1 MDRCRA
7 TSFTSSVD
15 LDQIGGHCG
24 LTLTLHSALSPDP
37 YGVPSPALT
46 SAFSI
51 GAVPSYRF
59 SVAISE
65 PCGRYCA
72 TFDLLVTY
80 NGSGEPPGTDWQV
93 TAAGGP
99 ICNAGTPIEAAAAF
113 PVTVKWPT
121 TCPTPTVTVSWV
133 YLGQAGS
140 AVVGVANLPSLSA
153 PPPPT
158 TAPLP
163 STTVA
168 PAPTTTT
175 SVALP
180 STTAATVVPATTASP
195 PSSTTTA
202 PTATTATTAA
212 TAAAT
217 TSTAP
222 LTTTT
227 LAATTTTTTCTPSD
241 CPTSTLPVATT
252 LPPTTTTTLASAT
265 TLPATTLPPTT
276 TTTLPSATTLPVT
289 TLPST
294 TTTLP
299 SATTLPPTTAAVL
312 PVAGPR
318 GPSGLGPQRAPS
330 RAPDAS
336 RSSSCRDVGYSD
348 MGRNRCTSGCRSR
361 RLACLGCARGT
372 RAPEAGLP
380 TEQAELPTN
389 GGNYVSTTTPM
400 TGHSTG
406 AAAQA
411 AGGADIA
418 RFVQMYNGLVA
429 NVTKVLHGKEA
440 VVRAAVACVL
450 AEGHLLIE
458 DVPGVGKTSLARAIC
473 KSVNL
478 TWNRVQFTP
487 DLLPSDITGV
497 TVFDQATSTFSFRP
511 GPVFANIV
519 LGDEINRAS
528 PKTQS
533 ALLEVMQ
540 EHTVSTD
547 AAVYPVPRPFVVIA
561 TQNPI
566 DLEGTYVLPEA
577 QLDRF
582 LMRLSVGYPSPEAE
596 AEVLRTERNSPSVDQ
611 LAGRDGPRRPARH
624 DRLRKAGRRSVIADR
639 ALHRRHLRP
648 YPGAPRG
655 APRGLPPWWAGFACV
670 HRRVVAAAAGRPFV
684 TPDDVQAMALATL
697 AHRVV
702 LRPDAEI
709 QGRTPAEVITRAV
722 QTVPVPR
729 AVLR

>member
-1 MDRCRA
+1 M
-7 TSFTSSVD
+7 T
-15 LDQIGGHCG
+15 
-24 LTLTLHSALSPDP
+24 
-37 YGVPSPALT
+37 
-46 SAFSI
+46 
-51 GAVPSYRF
+51 
-59 SVAISE
+59 
-65 PCGRYCA
+65 
-72 TFDLLVTY
+72 
-80 NGSGEPPGTDWQV
+80 
-93 TAAGGP
+93 
-99 ICNAGTPIEAAAAF
+99 
-113 PVTVKWPT
+113 
-121 TCPTPTVTVSWV
+121 
-133 YLGQAGS
+133 
-140 AVVGVANLPSLSA
+140 
-153 PPPPT
+153 
-158 TAPLP
+158 
-163 STTVA
+163 
-168 PAPTTTT
+168 
-175 SVALP
+175 
-180 STTAATVVPATTASP
+180 
-195 PSSTTTA
+195 
-202 PTATTATTAA
+202 
-212 TAAAT
+212 
-217 TSTAP
+217 
-222 LTTTT
+222 
-227 LAATTTTTTCTPSD
+227 
-241 CPTSTLPVATT
+241 
-252 LPPTTTTTLASAT
+252 
-265 TLPATTLPPTT
+265 
-276 TTTLPSATTLPVT
+276 
-289 TLPST
+289 
-294 TTTLP
+294 
-299 SATTLPPTTAAVL
+299 
-312 PVAGPR
+312 
-318 GPSGLGPQRAPS
+318 
-330 RAPDAS
+330 
-336 RSSSCRDVGYSD
+336 
-348 MGRNRCTSGCRSR
+348 
-361 RLACLGCARGT
+361 
-372 RAPEAGLP
+372 
-380 TEQAELPTN
+380 
-389 GGNYVSTTTPM
+389 TTTPM

-406 AAAQA
+406 GAAQA

-611 LAGRDGPRRPARH
+611 LASVMDREDLLGMIDLVKRAVEVSAPIEHYIVAICARTRELPEV
-624 DRLRKAGRRSVIADR
+624 RLGVS
-639 ALHRRHLRP
+639 
-648 YPGAPRG
+648 PRG
-655 APRGLPPWWAGFACV
+655 GLALLRAA
-670 HRRVVAAAAGRPFV
+670 RVVAAAAGRPFV